1 MNLLLLPRQPPYVNG
16 KHFCMRASK
25 YQRWKLPRHGP
36 TSRSS
41 KQMAARAKLAGCCN
55 VLYVPECKTCTS
67 TCTRLAVHTYE
78 YGAYACRG
86 STCEVSQGICRGAVD
101 DVTDALLTFL
111 QLPRA
116 GGLVFVTHIK
126 SSALAVTLTARDAAR

>member
-1 MNLLLLPRQPPYVNG
+1 MQDMYEYMYT
-16 KHFCMRASK
+16 F
-25 YQRWKLPRHGP
+25 
-36 TSRSS
+36 SS
-41 KQMAARAKLAGCCN
+41 K
-55 VLYVPECKTCTS
+55 
-67 TCTRLAVHTYE
+67 HE
-78 YGAYACRG
+78 YGAYACRC